1 MISAFWNLK
10 LSVKLSHKIAFAV
23 FFLMLKFAVYMA
35 TITTIKR
42 DILSGIVY
50 IILFTGDISSMSTLL
65 LIVIYITFIG
75 LGIPDSLFGTAWPA
89 IYSAFGVAISHANFV
104 TSIISGGTI
113 LSSLLSTRLIKC
125 FGTAKVTAVSTAMT
139 AGALLGFSIAPN
151 IIFLCLFA
159 VPLGIGA
166 GAIDTALNN
175 YVALHYRAVHMNFL
189 HCFYGIGVSL
199 SPYLMSLMLSA
210 TGNWRQGYQ
219 TVFWVQLGI
228 AIMTIIS
235 IPLWKKVN
243 STDSYE
249 EENALVIGII
259 DLLKDLKVRRV
270 CLVFLGS
277 CAIEYTCGVWGST
290 FLVTEKQMAVDAAA
304 KVIMFYYIGMALGR
318 FSSGILALKCTSQQ
332 MIKIGQCITLIAIA
346 LLLLPLS
353 PIATSGAL
361 FLIGLGNG
369 PIFPNMIHLTPENFG
384 KERSQ
389 AVVSIQMSASYI
401 SILLAPVLL
410 GLLAQFISL
419 ALFPYYLCAM
429 LFIMLLGTFLTR
441 KSIK

>member
-89 IYSAFGVAISHANFV
+89 IYSAFDVAISHANFV

-401 SILLAPVLL
+401 SILLAPVLF

>member
-1 MISAFWNLK
+1 M
-10 LSVKLSHKIAFAV
+10 
-23 FFLMLKFAVYMA
+23 
-35 TITTIKR
+35 
-42 DILSGIVY
+42 
-50 IILFTGDISSMSTLL
+50 
-65 LIVIYITFIG
+65 
-75 LGIPDSLFGTAWPA
+75 
-89 IYSAFGVAISHANFV
+89 
-104 TSIISGGTI
+104 
-113 LSSLLSTRLIKC
+113 
-125 FGTAKVTAVSTAMT
+125 
-139 AGALLGFSIAPN
+139 
-151 IIFLCLFA
+151 
-159 VPLGIGA
+159 
-166 GAIDTALNN
+166 
-175 YVALHYRAVHMNFL
+175 
-189 HCFYGIGVSL
+189 
-199 SPYLMSLMLSA
+199 
-210 TGNWRQGYQ
+210 
-219 TVFWVQLGI
+219 
-228 AIMTIIS
+228 
-235 IPLWKKVN
+235 
-243 STDSYE
+243 
-249 EENALVIGII
+249 
-259 DLLKDLKVRRV
+259 LKDLKVRRV

-401 SILLAPVLL
+401 SILLAPVLF

>member
-401 SILLAPVLL
+401 SILLAPVLF

>member
-75 LGIPDSLFGTAWPA
+75 LGIPDSLFGTTWPA

-401 SILLAPVLL
+401 SILLAPVLF

>member
-1 MISAFWNLK
+1 
-10 LSVKLSHKIAFAV
+10 
-23 FFLMLKFAVYMA
+23 
-35 TITTIKR
+35 
-42 DILSGIVY
+42 
-50 IILFTGDISSMSTLL
+50 MSTLL

-75 LGIPDSLFGTAWPA
+75 LGIPDSFFGTAWPA

-104 TSIISGGTI
+104 TGIISGGTI

-189 HCFYGIGVSL
+189 HCFYRIGVSL

-277 CAIEYTCGVWGST
+277 CAIEYTYGVWGST

-369 PIFPNMIHLTPENFG
+369 PIVPNMIHLTPENFG

-401 SILLAPVLL
+401 SILLAPVLF

>member
-1 MISAFWNLK
+1 
-10 LSVKLSHKIAFAV
+10 
-23 FFLMLKFAVYMA
+23 
-35 TITTIKR
+35 
-42 DILSGIVY
+42 
-50 IILFTGDISSMSTLL
+50 MSTLL

-361 FLIGLGNG
+361 FLIGLENG

-401 SILLAPVLL
+401 SILLAPVLF

>member
-75 LGIPDSLFGTAWPA
+75 LGIPDSLFGTTWPA

-270 CLVFLGS
+270 CLVFL
-277 CAIEYTCGVWGST
+277 V
-290 FLVTEKQMAVDAAA
+290 
-304 KVIMFYYIGMALGR
+304 
-318 FSSGILALKCTSQQ
+318 LAQL
-332 MIKIGQCITLIAIA
+332 
-346 LLLLPLS
+346 
-353 PIATSGAL
+353 
-361 FLIGLGNG
+361 
-369 PIFPNMIHLTPENFG
+369 
-384 KERSQ
+384 
-389 AVVSIQMSASYI
+389 
-401 SILLAPVLL
+401 SILVVC
-410 GLLAQFISL
+410 GEVH
-419 ALFPYYLCAM
+419 
-429 LFIMLLGTFLTR
+429 FL
-441 KSIK
+441 

>member
-10 LSVKLSHKIAFAV
+10 LSVKLSHRIAFTV
-23 FFLMLKFAVYMA
+23 SFLMLKFAVYMA
-35 TITTIKR
+35 TIITIKR

-235 IPLWKKVN
+235 IPLWKKIN

-401 SILLAPVLL
+401 SILLAPVLF

>member
-1 MISAFWNLK
+1 
-10 LSVKLSHKIAFAV
+10 
-23 FFLMLKFAVYMA
+23 
-35 TITTIKR
+35 
-42 DILSGIVY
+42 
-50 IILFTGDISSMSTLL
+50 MSTLL

-104 TSIISGGTI
+104 TGIISGGTI

-361 FLIGLGNG
+361 FLIGLENG

-401 SILLAPVLL
+401 SILLAPVLF

>member
-104 TSIISGGTI
+104 TSIVSGGTI

-401 SILLAPVLL
+401 SILLAPVLF
-410 GLLAQFISL
+410 GLLAQFISP

>member
-10 LSVKLSHKIAFAV
+10 LSVKLSHKIAFTV
-23 FFLMLKFAVYMA
+23 SFLMLKFAVYMA
-35 TITTIKR
+35 TIITIKR

-290 FLVTEKQMAVDAAA
+290 FLVTEKQMTVDAAA

-318 FSSGILALKCTSQQ
+318 FSSGVLALKCTSQQ

-401 SILLAPVLL
+401 SILLAPVLF

>member
-1 MISAFWNLK
+1 MISTFWNLK

-401 SILLAPVLL
+401 SILLAPVLF

>member
-1 MISAFWNLK
+1 
-10 LSVKLSHKIAFAV
+10 
-23 FFLMLKFAVYMA
+23 
-35 TITTIKR
+35 
-42 DILSGIVY
+42 
-50 IILFTGDISSMSTLL
+50 MSTLL

-401 SILLAPVLL
+401 SILLAPVLF

>member
-23 FFLMLKFAVYMA
+23 FFLMLKFAVYMT

-401 SILLAPVLL
+401 SILLAPVLF

>member
-104 TSIISGGTI
+104 TSIVSGGTI

-401 SILLAPVLL
+401 SILLAPVLF

>member
-1 MISAFWNLK
+1 
-10 LSVKLSHKIAFAV
+10 
-23 FFLMLKFAVYMA
+23 
-35 TITTIKR
+35 
-42 DILSGIVY
+42 
-50 IILFTGDISSMSTLL
+50 MSTLL

-290 FLVTEKQMAVDAAA
+290 FLVTEKQMTVDAAA

-318 FSSGILALKCTSQQ
+318 FSSGVLALKCTSQQ

-401 SILLAPVLL
+401 SILLAPVLF

>member
-1 MISAFWNLK
+1 MISTFWNLK

-318 FSSGILALKCTSQQ
+318 FSSGIFALKCTSQQ

-401 SILLAPVLL
+401 SILLAPVLF

>member
-104 TSIISGGTI
+104 TSIVSGGTI

-304 KVIMFYYIGMALGR
+304 KVIMFYYIGMALDR

-401 SILLAPVLL
+401 SILLAPVLF

>member
-10 LSVKLSHKIAFAV
+10 LSVKLSHKIAFTV
-23 FFLMLKFAVYMA
+23 SFLMLKFAVYMA
-35 TITTIKR
+35 TIITIKR

-235 IPLWKKVN
+235 IPLWKKIN

-401 SILLAPVLL
+401 SILLAPVLF

>member
-1 MISAFWNLK
+1 
-10 LSVKLSHKIAFAV
+10 
-23 FFLMLKFAVYMA
+23 
-35 TITTIKR
+35 
-42 DILSGIVY
+42 
-50 IILFTGDISSMSTLL
+50 MSTLL

-235 IPLWKKVN
+235 IPLWKKIN

-401 SILLAPVLL
+401 SILLAPVLF

>member
-1 MISAFWNLK
+1 
-10 LSVKLSHKIAFAV
+10 
-23 FFLMLKFAVYMA
+23 
-35 TITTIKR
+35 
-42 DILSGIVY
+42 
-50 IILFTGDISSMSTLL
+50 MSTLL

-159 VPLGIGA
+159 VPPGIGA

-401 SILLAPVLL
+401 SILLAPVLF

>member
-1 MISAFWNLK
+1 M
-10 LSVKLSHKIAFAV
+10 
-23 FFLMLKFAVYMA
+23 
-35 TITTIKR
+35 
-42 DILSGIVY
+42 
-50 IILFTGDISSMSTLL
+50 
-65 LIVIYITFIG
+65 
-75 LGIPDSLFGTAWPA
+75 
-89 IYSAFGVAISHANFV
+89 

-332 MIKIGQCITLIAIA
+332 MIKIG
-346 LLLLPLS
+346 LPL
-353 PIATSGAL
+353 
-361 FLIGLGNG
+361 
-369 PIFPNMIHLTPENFG
+369 
-384 KERSQ
+384 R
-389 AVVSIQMSASYI
+389 
-401 SILLAPVLL
+401 
-410 GLLAQFISL
+410 
-419 ALFPYYLCAM
+419 
-429 LFIMLLGTFLTR
+429 
-441 KSIK
+441 

>member
-104 TSIISGGTI
+104 TSIVSGGTI

-318 FSSGILALKCTSQQ
+318 FSSGIPALKCTSQQ

-401 SILLAPVLL
+401 SILLAPVLF
-410 GLLAQFISL
+410 GLLAQFISP

>member
-318 FSSGILALKCTSQQ
+318 FSSCILALKCTSQQ

-401 SILLAPVLL
+401 SILLAPVLF

>member
-89 IYSAFGVAISHANFV
+89 IYSAFGVAISRANFV

-401 SILLAPVLL
+401 SILLAPVLF

>member
-259 DLLKDLKVRRV
+259 DLLKDQKVRRV

-318 FSSGILALKCTSQQ
+318 FSSGVLALKCTSQQ

-401 SILLAPVLL
+401 SILLAPVLF

>member
-104 TSIISGGTI
+104 TGIISGGTI

-125 FGTAKVTAVSTAMT
+125 FGTAKVTVVSTAMT

-401 SILLAPVLL
+401 SILLAPVLF
-410 GLLAQFISL
+410 GLLAQFISP

>member
-401 SILLAPVLL
+401 SILLAPVLF
-410 GLLAQFISL
+410 GLLAQFISP

>member
-1 MISAFWNLK
+1 
-10 LSVKLSHKIAFAV
+10 
-23 FFLMLKFAVYMA
+23 
-35 TITTIKR
+35 
-42 DILSGIVY
+42 
-50 IILFTGDISSMSTLL
+50 MSTLL
-65 LIVIYITFIG
+65 LIIIYITFIG

-89 IYSAFGVAISHANFV
+89 IYPAFGVAISHANFV

-113 LSSLLSTRLIKC
+113 LSSLLSTRLIKH
-125 FGTAKVTAVSTAMT
+125 FGTAKITAASTAIT
-139 AGALLGFSIAPN
+139 AGALLGFSVAPS
-151 IIFLCLFA
+151 ILFLCLFA

-175 YVALHYRAVHMNFL
+175 YVALHYRAIHMNFL

-219 TVFWVQLGI
+219 TVFWVQLVI

-243 STDSYE
+243 SADSYE
-249 EENALVIGII
+249 EENALVVGII
-259 DLLKDLKVRRV
+259 DLLKDQKVRRV

-277 CAIEYTCGVWGST
+277 CAIEYTCGIWGST
-290 FLVTEKQMAVDAAA
+290 FLVNEKQMAVDGAA

-318 FSSGILALKCTSQQ
+318 SSSGVLALKCTSQQ
-332 MIKIGQCITLIAIA
+332 IIKIGQCITLTAIT
-346 LLLLPLS
+346 LLLLPI
-353 PIATSGAL
+353 PPVAVGGAL

-369 PIFPNMIHLTPENFG
+369 PIFPNMIHLTPETFG

-401 SILLAPVLL
+401 SILLAPVLF
-410 GLLAQFISL
+410 GLIAQFISV
-419 ALFPYYLCAM
+419 ALFPYYLCVM
-429 LFIMLLGTFLTR
+429 LFVMLLGTFLTH
-441 KSIK
+441 KSLESDKK

>member
-361 FLIGLGNG
+361 FLIGLENG

-401 SILLAPVLL
+401 SILLAPVLF

>member
-1 MISAFWNLK
+1 MISTFWNLK

-104 TSIISGGTI
+104 TSIVSGGTI

-210 TGNWRQGYQ
+210 TGNWRQGY
-219 TVFWVQLGI
+219 
-228 AIMTIIS
+228 
-235 IPLWKKVN
+235 
-243 STDSYE
+243 
-249 EENALVIGII
+249 
-259 DLLKDLKVRRV
+259 
-270 CLVFLGS
+270 
-277 CAIEYTCGVWGST
+277 
-290 FLVTEKQMAVDAAA
+290 
-304 KVIMFYYIGMALGR
+304 
-318 FSSGILALKCTSQQ
+318 
-332 MIKIGQCITLIAIA
+332 
-346 LLLLPLS
+346 
-353 PIATSGAL
+353 
-361 FLIGLGNG
+361 
-369 PIFPNMIHLTPENFG
+369 
-384 KERSQ
+384 
-389 AVVSIQMSASYI
+389 
-401 SILLAPVLL
+401 
-410 GLLAQFISL
+410 
-419 ALFPYYLCAM
+419 
-429 LFIMLLGTFLTR
+429 
-441 KSIK
+441 

>member
-1 MISAFWNLK
+1 MISTFWKLK

-401 SILLAPVLL
+401 SILLAPVLF

>member
-159 VPLGIGA
+159 VPPGIGA

-401 SILLAPVLL
+401 SILLAPVLF

>member
-1 MISAFWNLK
+1 
-10 LSVKLSHKIAFAV
+10 
-23 FFLMLKFAVYMA
+23 MA

-259 DLLKDLKVRRV
+259 DLLKDQKVRRV

-318 FSSGILALKCTSQQ
+318 FSSGVLALKCTSQQ

-401 SILLAPVLL
+401 SILLAPVLF

>member
-175 YVALHYRAVHMNFL
+175 YVTLHYRAVHMNFL

-401 SILLAPVLL
+401 SILLAPVLF

>member
-401 SILLAPVLL
+401 SILLAPVLF

-429 LFIMLLGTFLTR
+429 LFIMLLGTFLTP

>member
-1 MISAFWNLK
+1 
-10 LSVKLSHKIAFAV
+10 
-23 FFLMLKFAVYMA
+23 
-35 TITTIKR
+35 
-42 DILSGIVY
+42 
-50 IILFTGDISSMSTLL
+50 
-65 LIVIYITFIG
+65 
-75 LGIPDSLFGTAWPA
+75 
-89 IYSAFGVAISHANFV
+89 
-104 TSIISGGTI
+104 
-113 LSSLLSTRLIKC
+113 
-125 FGTAKVTAVSTAMT
+125 
-139 AGALLGFSIAPN
+139 
-151 IIFLCLFA
+151 
-159 VPLGIGA
+159 
-166 GAIDTALNN
+166 
-175 YVALHYRAVHMNFL
+175 
-189 HCFYGIGVSL
+189 
-199 SPYLMSLMLSA
+199 
-210 TGNWRQGYQ
+210 
-219 TVFWVQLGI
+219 
-228 AIMTIIS
+228 MTIIS

-401 SILLAPVLL
+401 SILLAPVLF
-410 GLLAQFISL
+410 GLLAQFISP